1 MKKVFTF
8 RTILSGDKD
17 VYLDQIYYPL
27 NVSSY
32 KRKNI
37 IIDDYESLEQE
48 QRVCL
53 VGVAGQ
59 GKTMTMKKMF
69 LEDLNKSLFFPIF
82 LSFRNLDF
90 SKELSLV
97 EALETHFIT
106 NGVDCSKTD
115 VSALLK
121 NNPVRLYLDGFDEIP
136 VSHRKRANKI
146 LR

>member
-1 MKKVFTF
+1 
-8 RTILSGDKD
+8 KD

-27 NVSSY
+27 NISSY
-32 KRKNI
+32 RRKNI
-37 IIDDYESLEQE
+37 IIDDYETLEHE

-69 LEDLNKSLFFPIF
+69 LEDLNKFLFFPVF
-82 LSFRNLDF
+82 LSLRNLDF

-97 EALETHFIT
+97 EVLETHFII
-106 NGVDCSKTD
+106 NGVDCGKAD
-115 VSALLK
+115 VTTLLK

-136 VSHRKRANKI
+136 VSHRKQAINF
-146 LR
+146 LD